1 MELFSVAGVRNLT
14 QIEAAERARL
24 LDVTSYD
31 ITIDL
36 TDGTGGPGER
46 TFRSTTVITF
56 SCTEP
61 GASTF
66 IEAAMDRIRSAT
78 LNGSAI
84 DVAGWSAEKG
94 LTLTDLAAQNTL
106 VIDAD
111 ALYSTTGQG
120 LHRSVDPVDKEVYL
134 YSQFETADAQRVFA
148 SFDQPDLK
156 SVYTWHVTVPAHWS
170 VISNSPVE
178 RTEPGEYT
186 TSKTLHFA
194 PSARMSTYITAICA
208 GPYHEVRKQHDG
220 IDLGIFCRPVD
231 EALPRRRTTCS
242 WSPSRGSTSSTSS
255 SASAIRC
262 RSTTRCSCPSSTPAR
277 WRTSA
282 ASCTAS
288 STTSS
293 GRRSPTTSTRT
304 APTRSCT
311 RWRTCGS
318 ATS

>member
-46 TFRSTTVITF
+46 TFRSSTVITF
-56 SCTEP
+56 GCTEP

-84 DVAGWSAEKG
+84 DVAGWSPEKG
-94 LTLTDLAAQNTL
+94 LILADLAAQNTL

-111 ALYSTTGQG
+111 GLYSTTGQG

-186 TSKTLHFA
+186 TSKTIHFA

-208 GPYHEVRKQHDG
+208 GPYHEVREASRRHRPRH
-220 IDLGIFCRPVD
+220 LLPPVD
-231 EALPRRRTTCS
+231 EALPRRRR
-242 WSPSRGSTSSTSS
+242 PVPHHRAGLRLLPR
-255 SASAIRC
+255 AVRRAL
-262 RSTTRCSCPSSTPAR
+262 
-277 WRTSA
+277 SA
-282 ASCTAS
+282 AEIRPGVRARVQRRRD
-288 STTSS
+288 
-293 GRRSPTTSTRT
+293 GELRLRRARRAVLHLPIRRSPTTSTRT
-304 APTRSCT
+304 ARTRSCT

-318 ATS
+318 AIS